1 MTIKVTL
8 TGTGSPLPDPNR
20 AGPSSLVQAG
30 GQHILIDAGRGI
42 GLRLPAAG
50 VLPPMIS
57 AILLTHLHS
66 DHICDLN
73 DIVTSRWIM
82 SPVKNPTVI
91 YGPIGTQ
98 KVVDGMLAMLSA
110 DEHYRLDHHDDLRAI
125 GGMSVI
131 VHEVKPGD
139 TFTIG
144 EVSIGVHR
152 TDHRPVAPTI
162 GYRIE
167 HGGVVAAI
175 AGDTIPCDELDVLCA
190 EADIYVQTVLR
201 EDLVRAFASMLPTQQ
216 RFLDI
221 LDYHSSVQQAAQ
233 TASRCGVKTLVLT
246 HYVPAPP
253 PGQEEEWRALA
264 AEHFAGDIVVGPDL
278 TVVER

>member
-82 SPVKNPTVI
+82 SLVKNPTVI

-152 TDHRPVAPTI
+152 TDHLSLI
-162 GYRIE
+162 HI
-167 HGGVVAAI
+167 
-175 AGDTIPCDELDVLCA
+175 
-190 EADIYVQTVLR
+190 
-201 EDLVRAFASMLPTQQ
+201 
-216 RFLDI
+216 
-221 LDYHSSVQQAAQ
+221 
-233 TASRCGVKTLVLT
+233 
-246 HYVPAPP
+246 
-253 PGQEEEWRALA
+253 
-264 AEHFAGDIVVGPDL
+264 
-278 TVVER
+278 